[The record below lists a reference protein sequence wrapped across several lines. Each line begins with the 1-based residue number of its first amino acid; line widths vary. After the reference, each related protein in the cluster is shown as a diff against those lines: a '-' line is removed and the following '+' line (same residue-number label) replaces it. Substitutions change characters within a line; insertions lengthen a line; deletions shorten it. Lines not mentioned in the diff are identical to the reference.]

1 MRKKILVNELLN
13 RKNKKEDKYSVL
25 GTEIKNRRVSLSK
38 TLSTVSSD
46 LCSKSYISKLENSKI
61 IPNKA
66 CLMELCNKL
75 DISKEKIKY
84 LFSLED
90 VLYKCL
96 EELFLNKHNY
106 IDVKVDEGKGLFN
119 YRYKLVCLIQDI
131 AHFRIVEAKSKA
143 NELLKIVSS
152 MRECDLYVFTLLD
165 AIVDF
170 YLKDYTSCIT
180 SINTL
185 KKFFICPK
193 IIKLMSAKYLFYSYY
208 KINHSNTI
216 DAYDSYFEL
225 ISNIRNVSLM
235 EEADYIFGIFLLK
248 RKMLSR
254 FIDVYHR
261 VSYKSYKVSLSILS
275 KLFIGRAVI
284 KKHQIYDATP
294 FVRNLCIKLFKFN
307 EEIINYSFLDVDY
320 DELVLDYFDLDN
332 DKEKYNYI
340 EKIAFKALEV
350 TKEEY
355 LISFF
360 LKQFAVLS
368 RRLMRYKAFTDI
380 YFNLMEY

>member
-1 MRKKILVNELLN
+1 M
-13 RKNKKEDKYSVL
+13 
-25 GTEIKNRRVSLSK
+25 
-38 TLSTVSSD
+38 
-46 LCSKSYISKLENSKI
+46 
-61 IPNKA
+61 
-66 CLMELCNKL
+66 
-75 DISKEKIKY
+75 
-84 LFSLED
+84 
-90 VLYKCL
+90 
-96 EELFLNKHNY
+96 
-106 IDVKVDEGKGLFN
+106 
-119 YRYKLVCLIQDI
+119 LI
-131 AHFRIVEAKSKA
+131 
-143 NELLKIVSS
+143 
-152 MRECDLYVFTLLD
+152 
-165 AIVDF
+165 
-170 YLKDYTSCIT
+170 
-180 SINTL
+180 
-185 KKFFICPK
+185 
-193 IIKLMSAKYLFYSYY
+193 
-208 KINHSNTI
+208 
-216 DAYDSYFEL
+216 
-225 ISNIRNVSLM
+225 
-235 EEADYIFGIFLLK
+235 
-248 RKMLSR
+248 R

-261 VSYKSYKVSLSILS
+261 VSYKNYKVSLSILS
-275 KLFIGRAVI
+275 KLFIGRAVT